1 MSEEILAKVNNYY
14 TQKVQE
20 HGTSPRGVDWNSEE
34 SQVMRFDQISKV
46 IDYSQPCSVLDY
58 GCGYGA
64 MLDYFMQRTNNV
76 SFTGLD
82 ISEEM
87 IAAAKKTHAGK
98 NASWKTQL
106 ESGDTF
112 DYIVAS
118 GIFNVRLETTE
129 ADWEKYVLDTMH
141 TMDKHSTKGF
151 SFNVLTSY
159 SDKEYMKD
167 YLYYANPGMLFDY
180 CKRNFSKYVAILHDY
195 PLYEFTV
202 LVRKY

>member
-1 MSEEILAKVNNYY
+1 MSRDILDKVNDYY

-20 HGTSPRGVDWNSEE
+20 FGTSPRGVDWNSEE
-34 SQVMRFDQISKV
+34 SQVLRFDQISKV
-46 IDYSQPCSVLDY
+46 IDFNTPSSVLDY

-64 MLDYFMQRTNNV
+64 MLDYFRDKTTNI
-76 SFTGLD
+76 SYTGLD

-87 IAAAKKTHAGK
+87 IANARKKYDTAAAD
-98 NASWKTQL
+98 WKTQL
-106 ESGDTF
+106 SDTETY

-118 GIFNVRLETTE
+118 GIFNVMLETPE
-129 ADWEKYVLDTMH
+129 ADWEKYVLDTLNKMN
-141 TMDKHSTKGF
+141 KHATKGF

-167 YLYYANPGMLFDY
+167 YLYYANPSMLFDY

-195 PLYEFTV
+195 PLYEFTI
-202 LVRKY
+202 LVRKH

>member
-1 MSEEILAKVNNYY
+1 MSKDILAKVNNYY

-46 IDYSQPCSVLDY
+46 IDYSQPCRVLDY

-76 SFTGLD
+76 HFTGLD

-98 NASWKTQL
+98 NADWKTQL

-118 GIFNVRLETTE
+118 GIFNVRLETPE

-195 PLYEFTV
+195 PLYEFTI